1 MTSSFRAVRGDR
13 GAIDRKTVCGT
24 TAAPSSSL
32 PASLTLP
39 FDSVKFHL
47 ELIGSREGL
56 GMRRAPMALSR
67 VDPEREQALRDL
79 DPLTVTKLWD
89 NPCWLSFRL
98 NFIAFRFNDPVY
110 RWIETRYG
118 LVRPEFVALYAVGL
132 RDGVA
137 AKNIVASSGLPKNT
151 LSRSIQK
158 LLHRRLLRRETDHD
172 DLRSFVL
179 YLTAPGR
186 AIFEETMPL
195 MIQQQTA
202 MLSVLSETE
211 QRQLCELMDKLVIA
225 SPTWPTDLEKE
236 GTAS

>member
-1 MTSSFRAVRGDR
+1 MRR
-13 GAIDRKTVCGT
+13 
-24 TAAPSSSL
+24 L
-32 PASLTLP
+32 M
-39 FDSVKFHL
+39 
-47 ELIGSREGL
+47 
-56 GMRRAPMALSR
+56 MRRAPTALSR
-67 VDPEREQALRDL
+67 LDSEREAALHDL

-132 RDGVA
+132 KEGVA

-151 LSRSIQK
+151 LSRAIQK
-158 LLHRRLLRRETDHD
+158 LLQRRLLKRETDKD

-179 YLTAPGR
+179 RLTSAGR
-186 AIFEETMPL
+186 AIFDETMPL
-195 MIQQQTA
+195 MVQQQTT
-202 MLSVLSETE
+202 MLERLSEAE

-225 SPTWPTDLEKE
+225 SPTWPNDLEQE
-236 GTAS
+236 GIST

>member
-1 MTSSFRAVRGDR
+1 
-13 GAIDRKTVCGT
+13 
-24 TAAPSSSL
+24 
-32 PASLTLP
+32 
-39 FDSVKFHL
+39 
-47 ELIGSREGL
+47 
-56 GMRRAPMALSR
+56 MRRAPTSLSR
-67 VDPEREQALRDL
+67 VDHEREAALRDL

-132 RDGVA
+132 KEGVA

-151 LSRSIQK
+151 LSRAIQK
-158 LLHRRLLRRETDHD
+158 LLTRRLLKRETDRY

-179 YLTAPGR
+179 HLTAAGR

-195 MIQQQTA
+195 MVQQQSS
-202 MLSVLSETE
+202 MLAALTDAE

-225 SPTWPTDLEKE
+225 SPAWPTELESQ
-236 GTAS
+236 T

>member
-1 MTSSFRAVRGDR
+1 
-13 GAIDRKTVCGT
+13 
-24 TAAPSSSL
+24 
-32 PASLTLP
+32 
-39 FDSVKFHL
+39 
-47 ELIGSREGL
+47 
-56 GMRRAPMALSR
+56 MRRAPTAVSQVGAARDKALS
-67 VDPEREQALRDL
+67 EL

-98 NFIAFRFNDPVY
+98 NFVAFRFNDPVY

-132 RDGVA
+132 RNGVA

-151 LSRSIQK
+151 LSRAIQR
-158 LLHRRLLRRETDHD
+158 LLQRRLLRRETDPE

-179 YLTAPGR
+179 YLTGPGR

-202 MLSVLSETE
+202 MLSALTDAE

-225 SPTWPTDLEKE
+225 SPTWPHDLEKE
-236 GTAS
+236 GTAP